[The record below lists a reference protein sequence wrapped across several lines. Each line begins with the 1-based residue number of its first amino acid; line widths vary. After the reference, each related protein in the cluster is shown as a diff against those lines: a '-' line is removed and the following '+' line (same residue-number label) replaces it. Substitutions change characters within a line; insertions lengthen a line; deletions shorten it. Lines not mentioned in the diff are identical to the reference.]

1 MKKIIVFGIALLL
14 GAATYAYSLPLRQQ
28 DVKQVYSG
36 RAGDLGRA
44 GQGFNFIP
52 LLKSNKSPSSMF
64 EGASSFA
71 SGRQSGMEYASPVYR
86 GSPDNDGGTAPIP
99 EPATI
104 LLFGTGLIGLACM
117 GRRRMRMMKK

>member
-1 MKKIIVFGIALLL
+1 MKKMIIFCIALLM

-28 DVKQVYSG
+28 NIKQVYSG
-36 RAGDLGRA
+36 RTGDM
-44 GQGFNFIP
+44 P
-52 LLKSNKSPSSMF
+52 LLTRNSYSRSMF
-64 EGASSFA
+64 EGISGFA
-71 SGRQSGMEYASPVYR
+71 SGRQSGGIEYALPVSR
-86 GSPDNDGGTAPIP
+86 GYADNDGGTAPIP